1 MLQRTDPLRLLG
13 ASLNGFSERLGPKV
27 PEASARRFKS
37 EYLQRV
43 KVMARDAYR
52 NHGDNILSISYQLV
66 SDPCITLEKKW
77 FQSQIETKSGT

>member
-43 KVMARDAYR
+43 KVMARDR
-52 NHGDNILSISYQLV
+52 NHGDNMLSISYQLV
-66 SDPCITLEKKW
+66 SGPCITPEKKW
-77 FQSQIETKSGT
+77 FQSQIETTSGR